1 MKTAGE
7 IYGNF
12 VLSFKLFSKYKSA
25 LIIKIIKNMVA
36 LKIFIIDESKWDMI
50 NILSIVTWE
59 NKLLQI
65 YCSI

>member
-1 MKTAGE
+1 MKTAAE

-12 VLSFKLFSKYKSA
+12 MISFKLFCKYKST
-25 LIIKIIKNMVA
+25 LIIKLIKNMVA

-50 NILSIVTWE
+50 NILRIVTWE

-65 YCSI
+65 HCSI